1 MADLDDK
8 LHILGYTFVKDTKFA
23 TPQLRLELA
32 IREFQSYAKLPFV
45 AQVDDLTKPYY
56 GAQLKSVPLP
66 PEHQLLTESV
76 TGAATARTIE
86 LMDIWI
92 AQKYRCPV
100 VIECW
105 GSKEKKLPDGTR
117 WWGRW
122 LFANGKP
129 VAAPYGENI
138 WLWDD
143 PKKYD
148 APARGRRMFVRDF
161 TRRFDNHDAY
171 KRLVDPDVGWS
182 RLLLGR
188 QAFKT
193 VTKKKDGKIVETVVE
208 DGPVADLAGR
218 LVAIRVT
225 PELLAGKPYDQ
236 LSFNAKI
243 TYRVIRAVSE
253 AECYGYYDT
262 INCWDKALMSIGL
275 CHWTIA
281 FPDKDKDGNP
291 VLHLGELEALLAYGK
306 KMKPNVLPKA
316 ITAETGLEPLHQWYD
331 TDPQILN
338 RDTRKY
344 ESQFSQMVLD
354 NNVEKR
360 VPMPFDRNRYNFLRS
375 WHWFYRFQMATRTS
389 AELQSL
395 MWDMARFRL
404 RDIRSAPAGLGIKNG
419 AGAPAMLGDVFT
431 SEQSMIWLMEWHVL
445 EPNVVF
451 KDGKPNEKLEAVIK
465 KSKIDL
471 TKKTSDWTDA
481 DELALLKSIKN
492 NTSTSIGERFDRAL
506 ACRDLSSHP
515 HPDPKSRDKA
525 PSSRRDSFMLDESG
539 LGSSP
544 F

>member
-8 LHILGYTFVKDTKFA
+8 LHTLGYWFVTDTKFA
-23 TPQLRLELA
+23 TPALRLELA
-32 IREFQSYAKLPFV
+32 IREFQSYAKLSFV
-45 AQVDDLTKPYY
+45 AQVDDPTKPYY
-56 GAQLKSVPLP
+56 GARLKSVPLP
-66 PEHQLLTESV
+66 LQHQLTTESV

-86 LMDIWI
+86 LIDIWI

-105 GSKEKKLPDGTR
+105 GSKETKLEDGTR

-122 LFANGKP
+122 PLPDGTPLK
-129 VAAPYGENI
+129 APYGENI
-138 WLWDD
+138 RLWDD

-161 TRRFDNHDAY
+161 TQRFDNHDAY
-171 KRLVDPDVGWS
+171 KRLVDPDVAWS

-188 QAFKT
+188 QALKSGTGKKGDKVVKT
-193 VTKKKDGKIVETVVE
+193 SAE

-236 LSFNAKI
+236 LSYEAKI

-281 FPDKDKDGNP
+281 FPDKDKDDND

-316 ITAETGLEPLHQWYD
+316 ITAETGLEPLNQWYD
-331 TDPQILN
+331 TNPKILN
-338 RDTRKY
+338 KDTRKY
-344 ESQFSQMVLD
+344 ESQFSQMVLE

-360 VPMPFDRNRYNFLRS
+360 LPMPFDRNRYNFLRS

-389 AELQSL
+389 AELQRV

-419 AGAPAMLGDVFT
+419 AGAKATLGDVFT

-445 EPNVVF
+445 QPNVVF
-451 KDGKPNEKLEAVIK
+451 KNGVPNQRLEDVIK
-465 KSKIDL
+465 NSKVDL
-471 TKKTSDWTDA
+471 KKMTSDWTPA
-481 DELALLKSIKN
+481 DELALVKSLKKH
-492 NTSTSIGERFDRAL
+492 TSSSIGERFDRAL
-506 ACRDLSSHP
+506 ACKEISKYP
-515 HPDPKSRDKA
+515 HPDPKYKDKA
-525 PSSRRDSFMLDESG
+525 PSSRRNSFTLDETG